1 MALVRKVNNNSPNGL
16 KRPTVTLTHL
26 PRRPPV
32 DIDFSDLS
40 YSIPEGKLKKSF
52 KTILKS
58 VNGKFRSGLLT
69 AIMGP
74 SGAGKSTLM
83 NILAGYK

>member
-1 MALVRKVNNNSPNGL
+1 MALARKVNNHSPNGL
-16 KRPTVTLTHL
+16 KRPMVTLTHL

-40 YSIPEGKLKKSF
+40 YAVPEGKLKKSV
-52 KTILKS
+52 KTILKC
-58 VNGKFRSGLLT
+58 VTGQFQSGLLT